1 MHHFFKLITPGYHL
15 HLQKKWLWGDFI
27 NLLAA
32 ISFALGTC
40 LYYTN
45 HQKESFFPFI
55 FFFLLLFLNIWKI
68 KQIKDKSNNPAYIKL
83 QEIEFKEIISNFLL
97 GNQELATK
105 NLKKM
110 VANSPCPQELE
121 IFLLYLNQK
130 QNNQNEMV
138 RLNAN
143 INSQPLST
151 TAKSLLYSI
160 SKKTS

>member
-1 MHHFFKLITPGYHL
+1 MQHFIQLITPGYHL
-15 HLQKKWLWGDFI
+15 HLQKKWFWGDFI

-32 ISFALGTC
+32 IAIALATF

-45 HQKESFFPFI
+45 HPKESFYPFI
-55 FFFLLLFLNIWKI
+55 FFFSLLILNIWKI
-68 KQIKDKSNNPAYIKL
+68 KQFKDKSNNPAYIKL

-97 GNQELATK
+97 GNHELATK

-130 QNNQNEMV
+130 QNNQNEIK
-138 RLNAN
+138 RLKAN
-143 INSQPLST
+143 IQSQPLST

-160 SKKTS
+160 SK